1 MAVRLLQGEGMVRL
15 LVFPTALSTTDGQEY
30 MAQAMGTQRTDG
42 LWEGWIEFV
51 PRDGAVLR
59 SPRETTQPNLTDLD
73 YWATGL
79 TAVYLEGA
87 LERAL
92 AHSSRAA

>member
-1 MAVRLLQGEGMVRL
+1 MVRL
-15 LVFPTALSTTDGQEY
+15 LVFATPLSTTDGQEY
-30 MAQAMGTQRTDG
+30 LAQAMGTPRADG

-51 PRDGAVLR
+51 PKGGAALQ
-59 SPRETTQPNLTDLD
+59 SPPETTQSNLTDLE

-79 TAVYLEGA
+79 TPVYLEGA